1 MKISTIFI
9 LNLPKYDPFGDVRDD
24 VPEAPGNLDHLIN
37 FVART
42 LNYLS
47 FKFHNDMT
55 NTLATIYC
63 HRSLPPKSNFWRFK
77 TTVGGGKVHH
87 YEIYQQDTVLSEKKV
102 GLSTRV
108 QGPYFPPRKTIVI
121 TRIRNTTSLIFKFGS
136 KRR

>member
-1 MKISTIFI
+1 MKISTIFK
-9 LNLPKYDPFGDVRDD
+9 LDLPKYGPFGDGRDD

-77 TTVGGGKVHH
+77 TTVRGSIVT
-87 YEIYQQDTVLSEKKV
+87 DTCL
-102 GLSTRV
+102 G
-108 QGPYFPPRKTIVI
+108 I
-121 TRIRNTTSLIFKFGS
+121 TGWKARLVFLV
-136 KRR
+136 

>member
-24 VPEAPGNLDHLIN
+24 VPEAPGNLDHLIH

-77 TTVGGGKVHH
+77 TTVGGGQIFHLIPIDFKSSSTKNRL
-87 YEIYQQDTVLSEKKV
+87 IIDLIF
-102 GLSTRV
+102 LST
-108 QGPYFPPRKTIVI
+108 
-121 TRIRNTTSLIFKFGS
+121 TSIDLPLIGHVSNCTSDKNI
-136 KRR
+136 

>member
-1 MKISTIFI
+1 MRVKNQVLTFQLKNYYLKISTIFI

-55 NTLATIYC
+55 NTLATIHC

-77 TTVGGGKVHH
+77 TTV
-87 YEIYQQDTVLSEKKV
+87 
-102 GLSTRV
+102 
-108 QGPYFPPRKTIVI
+108 P
-121 TRIRNTTSLIFKFGS
+121 
-136 KRR
+136 

>member
-1 MKISTIFI
+1 MRVKNQVSTFLLKNYYLKISTIFI
-9 LNLPKYDPFGDVRDD
+9 LNLPKYDPFVDVCDD

-63 HRSLPPKSNFWRFK
+63 HRSLPPKSNFWQFK
-77 TTVGGGKVHH
+77 TTVGGG
-87 YEIYQQDTVLSEKKV
+87 DTKYHL
-102 GLSTRV
+102 TN
-108 QGPYFPPRKTIVI
+108 IVI
-121 TRIRNTTSLIFKFGS
+121 
-136 KRR
+136 

>member
-24 VPEAPGNLDHLIN
+24 VPEAPGNLDHLIH

-63 HRSLPPKSNFWRFK
+63 HRSLPPKSNFWQFK
-77 TTVGGGKVHH
+77 TTVPRPLTLFR
-87 YEIYQQDTVLSEKKV
+87 YRQ
-102 GLSTRV
+102 GLGDESGDAMSAMV
-108 QGPYFPPRKTIVI
+108 MFLFNMFV
-121 TRIRNTTSLIFKFGS
+121 
-136 KRR
+136 

>member
-1 MKISTIFI
+1 MRVKNQVSTFLLKNYYLKISTIFI
-9 LNLPKYDPFGDVRDD
+9 LNLPKYDPFVDVCDD

-77 TTVGGGKVHH
+77 TTVGG
-87 YEIYQQDTVLSEKKV
+87 LV
-102 GLSTRV
+102 G
-108 QGPYFPPRKTIVI
+108 QGYW
-121 TRIRNTTSLIFKFGS
+121 
-136 KRR
+136 

>member
-24 VPEAPGNLDHLIN
+24 VPEAPGNLDHLIH
-37 FVART
+37 FVVCT

-77 TTVGGGKVHH
+77 TTVPPSPSQAGRQLSWPQCVRHLEYIHIVTIRWARKISNYGKRHSMSL
-87 YEIYQQDTVLSEKKV
+87 DKT
-102 GLSTRV
+102 
-108 QGPYFPPRKTIVI
+108 FPLLIRK
-121 TRIRNTTSLIFKFGS
+121 NL
-136 KRR
+136 

>member
-1 MKISTIFI
+1 MRVKNQVSTFQLKNYYLKISTIFI
-9 LNLPKYDPFGDVRDD
+9 LNLPKYDPFVDVCDD

-63 HRSLPPKSNFWRFK
+63 YLSLPPKSIFW
-77 TTVGGGKVHH
+77 
-87 YEIYQQDTVLSEKKV
+87 
-102 GLSTRV
+102 
-108 QGPYFPPRKTIVI
+108 
-121 TRIRNTTSLIFKFGS
+121 
-136 KRR
+136 